1 MSHAAIT
8 EAERR
13 LLDLVGD
20 IDPATQKGR
29 RRRRILEVATET
41 FAQLGYRRASISAIA
56 SQAQIAKGTLYLY
69 FANKSELLLAATAW
83 EKLKVTDSLRTL
95 FDHELD
101 ARSRL
106 RGWIKT
112 GLLFTARSAL
122 LSRLIS
128 GDEEFN
134 AVLADLP
141 APFLAESASIQHRI
155 LGDLVAEAT
164 GEAPRD
170 PEALRRRVTAMTM
183 IFMVAPYLRSP
194 HLRQEMPIEQLAEQI
209 ATLIVDGIDP
219 PAPPRGEEGP

>member
-1 MSHAAIT
+1 MSHGAIDQ
-8 EAERR
+8 AERR
-13 LLDLVGD
+13 LLDFIGD
-20 IDPATQKGR
+20 IDPSTQKGR

-41 FAQLGYRRASISAIA
+41 FAALGYRRASISAIA
-56 SQAQIAKGTLYLY
+56 SQAQIAKGTIYLY

-95 FDHELD
+95 FRDEHD
-101 ARSRL
+101 PRARL
-106 RGWIKT
+106 RGWITT

-141 APFLAESASIQHRI
+141 APLLAESATIQHRI
-155 LGDLVAEAT
+155 LGDLVAQAT
-164 GEAPRD
+164 GETPSD
-170 PEALRRRVTAMTM
+170 PEALRRRVTAMS
-183 IFMVAPYLRSP
+183 ILFMVAPYLRSP

-209 ATLIVDGIDP
+209 AALIVDGIGP
-219 PAPPRGEEGP
+219 PTP